1 MYWAQVHERL
11 GKLVTVR
18 SRPHAIKLVRP
29 TELANVQ
36 QLIHKLSKVIQLL
49 HALSPGVYNYGAN
62 SVHFSLTVYVY
73 TGKHLHIL

>member
-36 QLIHKLSKVIQLL
+36 LLIHKLSKVIQLL
-49 HALSPGVYNYGAN
+49 HAMSPGVFNYGGN
-62 SVHFSLTVYVY
+62 SENFFLMF
-73 TGKHLHIL
+73 ILASIYSIM